1 MNEQQVVG
9 SITFAPPPPQPSIA
23 QLEYEVKNL
32 REQLQIANDKLRE
45 YEQRYFQEAR

>member
-1 MNEQQVVG
+1 MNEPQVVG
-9 SITFAPPPPQPSIA
+9 SITFAPPPQPSIA

-32 REQLQIANDKLRE
+32 RQQLQIANDKLRE

>member
-1 MNEQQVVG
+1 MNEPQVVG
-9 SITFAPPPPQPSIA
+9 SITFAADDTKPSIA